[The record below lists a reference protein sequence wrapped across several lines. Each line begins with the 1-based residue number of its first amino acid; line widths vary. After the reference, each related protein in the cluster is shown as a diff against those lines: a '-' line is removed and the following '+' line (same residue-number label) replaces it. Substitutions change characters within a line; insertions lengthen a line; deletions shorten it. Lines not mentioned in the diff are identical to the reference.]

1 MGLVACFVVRELAVI
16 HRQSILRLIP
26 IGGVTNSAAVADG
39 AISCKCAVGQ
49 GQISCPDAA
58 ALSPGVVIREGYLR
72 CSQLR
77 IVTGITA
84 GTQTAAGTC
93 RLVLCEGAA
102 GDGYFRSV
110 AKAGAAA
117 GCGGV
122 LRKGAVLQKQV
133 VCVIVIGT
141 QAAAVGSR
149 MVAAE
154 GHILQG

>member
-1 MGLVACFVVRELAVI
+1 MGLVARFVVRELALL
-16 HRQSILRLIP
+16 HRQNILRAIP
-26 IGGVTNSAAVADG
+26 IGGVTNSAAAAHG
-39 AISCKCAVGQ
+39 GIAGKGTCGQ

-58 ALSPGVVIREGYLR
+58 AFAPGVVIREG
-72 CSQLR
+72 
-77 IVTGITA
+77 T
-84 GTQTAAGTC
+84 
-93 RLVLCEGAA
+93 A
-102 GDGYFRSV
+102 GDGYFRV
-110 AKAGAAA
+110 AAKAGTAA

-122 LRKGAVLQKQV
+122 LRKGAALQKQV